1 MLLWKQIDQ
10 ESLITDFIDEISV
23 PIWEEDIA
31 GIEKLRSHISLKNY
45 IFVLFKEPYDVI
57 RNALNCDDS
66 SIMLVIVKDL
76 TLDEKKELFKLV
88 VANAHVSIFR
98 KHAQAIKSLLYSP
111 DDPWPWLELLQ
122 VKMKNG
128 KTPVEYAT
136 YQEDDSSLKVFN
148 SALVY
153 SNIQQASCS
162 FSLDDTKKELHE
174 FVVSNSVKK

>member
-1 MLLWKQIDQ
+1 MLSWKEINQ

-23 PIWEEDIA
+23 CIWEENIA
-31 GIEKLRSHISLKNY
+31 GIENLRSHISLKNY
-45 IFVLFKEPYDVI
+45 LFVLFKEPYDVI

-66 SIMLVIVKDL
+66 SIMLAIVKDL
-76 TLDEKKELFKLV
+76 TVVEKKELFKLV

-98 KHAQAIKSLLYSP
+98 KHAQAIKGLLCSP

-128 KTPVEYAT
+128 KTPVEYAA

-162 FSLDDTKKELHE
+162 FSFEDAKKELNE
-174 FVVSNSVKK
+174 FAVNSVKK